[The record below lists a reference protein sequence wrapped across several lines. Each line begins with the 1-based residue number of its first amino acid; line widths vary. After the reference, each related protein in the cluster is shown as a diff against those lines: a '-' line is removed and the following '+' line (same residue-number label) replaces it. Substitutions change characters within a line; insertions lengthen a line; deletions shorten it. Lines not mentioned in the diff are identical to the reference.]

1 VNILFAPY
9 NIASMQEITADA
21 LSKINGNKVKCLYFG
36 KHKYNSFSPNSIVF
50 YAGKNKLLRWFYK
63 LYGFFFLVRLII
75 WADVIHWV
83 WDSAYPRNIDLWL
96 CRFFKKKTFV
106 EWVGSDIRVPEVLIE
121 KNPWYAH
128 AFQNGYEYAKD
139 ESLKKSYQVQE
150 RFKKNGFIPVLVPE
164 MKLYLQPGL
173 FDRVYDTQYRIDT
186 KKYTPLY
193 PDPQKRKPLI
203 VHSPSAKI
211 AKGSNLID
219 QVIKRLQKQYD
230 FEYIEIHNCTHEECL
245 SYIQKS
251 DIFIDQI
258 IIGSYAMAA
267 LEAMSFGKPV
277 FGFLMEDIVI
287 QYKEPICPIVN
298 VNGDTLED
306 ILAMFIQNGEL
317 RYQTGLQSRSFVE
330 VTHDSNLLAQKLMS
344 IYKDTI

>member
-1 VNILFAPY
+1 MNILFAPY

-21 LSKINGNKVKCLYFG
+21 LSRIEGNQVKCLYFG
-36 KHKYNSFSPNSIVF
+36 KHKYNSFSTNSIVF
-50 YAGKNKLLRWFYK
+50 YAGKNKLLRWLYK
-63 LYGFFFLVRLII
+63 IYGFFFLVRLII

-83 WDSAYPRNIDLWL
+83 WDSAYPRSIDLWL
-96 CRFFKKKTFV
+96 CRFLRKRTFV
-106 EWVGSDIRVPEVLIE
+106 EWVGSDIRVPEVLIQ

-128 AFQNGYEYAKD
+128 AFLNGYEYAND
-139 ESLKKSYQVQE
+139 ESLAKSYLVQE

-164 MKLYLQPGL
+164 MKMYLQPGL
-173 FDRVYDTQYRIDT
+173 FNKVYDTQYRIDT
-186 KKYTPLY
+186 QKYIPLY
-193 PDPQKRKPLI
+193 PDPKKIKPLI

-219 QVIKRLQKQYD
+219 QVIKRLQEKYE

-277 FGFLMEDIVI
+277 FGFLIDDIVS
-287 QYKEPICPIVN
+287 QYKNPECPIVN
-298 VNGDTLED
+298 INGNTLED
-306 ILAMFIQNGEL
+306 TLAKFIQSGEL
-317 RYQTGLQSRSFVE
+317 RYQTGLQSRRFVE
-330 VTHDSNLLAQKLMS
+330 AIHDSNILAHKLMT

>member
-1 VNILFAPY
+1 
-9 NIASMQEITADA
+9 MQEITADA

-50 YAGKNKLLRWFYK
+50 YAGKIKLLRWFYK

-83 WDSAYPRNIDLWL
+83 WDSAYPRSIDLWL

-106 EWVGSDIRVPEVLIE
+106 EWVGSDIRVPEVLIA

-139 ESLKKSYQVQE
+139 ESLKKAYLVQE

-186 KKYTPLY
+186 KKYTPIY
-193 PDPQKRKPLI
+193 PDPFKRKPLI

-211 AKGSNLID
+211 AKGSNIIN
-219 QVIKRLQKQYD
+219 QVVKRLQKQYD
-230 FEYIEIHNCTHEECL
+230 FEYIEIHNYTHEECL
-245 SYIQKS
+245 SYIQNS

-277 FGFLMEDIVI
+277 FGFLLEDIVI
-287 QYKEPICPIVN
+287 QYKELKCPIVN
-298 VNGDTLED
+298 VNEDTLED
-306 ILAMFIQNGEL
+306 ILAIFIQNGEL

-330 VTHDSNLLAQKLMS
+330 VTHDSNLLAQKLMA
-344 IYKDTI
+344 IYKDTT